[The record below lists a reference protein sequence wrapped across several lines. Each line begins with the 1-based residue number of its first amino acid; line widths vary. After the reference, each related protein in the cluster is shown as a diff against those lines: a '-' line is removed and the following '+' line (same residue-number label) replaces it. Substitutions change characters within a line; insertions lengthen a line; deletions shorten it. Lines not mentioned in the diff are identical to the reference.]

1 MQLSPS
7 HVHIST
13 AFPHIS
19 ASPVQCAYFLQNF
32 AHNSL
37 GPVHI
42 LRDVLVCPGD
52 EVCHVWRV
60 SHSAELCAL
69 NTPQSGPLCAVSY
82 QMHELCPT
90 WSLLVPVLPSVF
102 ICVRLCP
109 TLFVYVLL
117 FSSVSYYVLL
127 CLTVFF
133 YLNLPAAY
141 TVSSALCPR

>member
-1 MQLSPS
+1 MQLAPS

-13 AFPHIS
+13 AFLHIS

-82 QMHELCPT
+82 QMHELCPP
-90 WSLLVPVLPSVF
+90 WSLRVPVLHTLF
-102 ICVRLCP
+102 ICVLPC
-109 TLFVYVLL
+109 
-117 FSSVSYYVLL
+117 SSVSYCVLL
-127 CLTVFF
+127 CPTVFF
-133 YLNLPAAY
+133 CVLLCS
-141 TVSSALCPR
+141 TVSSCVLLLFTEELLLCPT

>member
-19 ASPVQCAYFLQNF
+19 AASPVHIFYKTLRIILWPCAI
-32 AHNSL
+32 
-37 GPVHI
+37 VHI

-90 WSLLVPVLPSVF
+90 WSLLVSCVSYCIHMCPTMFFCFSVF
-102 ICVRLCP
+102 FC
-109 TLFVYVLL
+109 VLL
-117 FSSVSYYVLL
+117 YSSV
-127 CLTVFF
+127 F
-133 YLNLPAAY
+133 YLSLLAAC

>member
-1 MQLSPS
+1 MQLAPS

-32 AHNSL
+32 AHISL

-90 WSLLVPVLPSVF
+90 WSLLVSCVSYCIHMCPTMFFCFSVF
-102 ICVRLCP
+102 FC
-109 TLFVYVLL
+109 VLL
-117 FSSVSYYVLL
+117 YSSV
-127 CLTVFF
+127 F
-133 YLNLPAAY
+133 YLSLLAAC